1 MANLEFRAS
10 LLVGPCLALAVLSL
24 TPADGLGAECKRKT
38 AGFYLQDTNAEEPRR
53 LSLSLK
59 STPASLTGTP
69 GDPQRGHEVLVS
81 REKGDCLSCHKLSMQ
96 SNIAEQ
102 GGIGPALDGIG
113 SRFSE
118 GQLRQAVADPKA
130 YFPETIMPSYHKAGE
145 GGAAP
150 ILTASEVE
158 DLVAYLQTLK

>member
-10 LLVGPCLALAVLSL
+10 LLMGACLTLAAVSFA
-24 TPADGLGAECKRKT
+24 PAGASAAECKRKT
-38 AGFYLQDTNAEEPRR
+38 AGFYLQDTNADGPRR
-53 LSLSLK
+53 LSLSLQ

-69 GDPQRGHEVLVS
+69 GDPQRGREVLVS
-81 REKGDCLSCHKLSMQ
+81 REKGDCLSCHKLSVQ

-102 GGIGPALDGIG
+102 GSIGPALDGIG
-113 SRFSE
+113 GRFTE